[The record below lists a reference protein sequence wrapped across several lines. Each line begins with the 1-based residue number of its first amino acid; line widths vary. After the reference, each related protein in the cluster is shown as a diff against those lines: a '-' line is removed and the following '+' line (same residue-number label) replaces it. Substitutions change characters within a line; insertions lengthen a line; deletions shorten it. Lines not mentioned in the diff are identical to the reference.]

1 MIQFEGNKQFAL
13 PLAEVAAKLSDAAF
27 LVQCLPDVEITEAT
41 PDKAAWKLKPRLSF
55 LTGSLHIEMTATE
68 RQPGQAIAFKVFSKA
83 MGATSTVVTRLKF
96 EPAEGGSTVVHW
108 IGAIEQVTG
117 LLKAVPKGLM
127 QGAAE
132 KVIED
137 VWTAVTMKLGGLP
150 SV

>member
-1 MIQFEGNKQFAL
+1 MIQFQGNKQFAL
-13 PLAEVAAKLSDAAF
+13 PIAEVAAKMSDAAF
-27 LVQCLPDVEITEAT
+27 LVHCLPDIEITEAT

-68 RQPGQAIAFKVFSKA
+68 RNPGQAIAFKVFSKA
-83 MGATSTVVTRLKF
+83 MGATSTVLTRLKF
-96 EPAEGGSTVVHW
+96 EQSEGGGTVIHW
-108 IGAIEQVTG
+108 TGIIEQVTG

-137 VWTAVTMKLGGLP
+137 VWAAVAAKLGGPTP
-150 SV
+150 S